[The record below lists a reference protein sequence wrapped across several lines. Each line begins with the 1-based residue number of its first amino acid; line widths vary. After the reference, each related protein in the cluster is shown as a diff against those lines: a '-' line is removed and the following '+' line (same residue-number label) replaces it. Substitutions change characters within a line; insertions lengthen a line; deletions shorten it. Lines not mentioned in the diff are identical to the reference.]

1 MTADSAKSAFPPDIE
16 RLRYVRLAARPWYS
30 LLLIAPALLLF
41 HVGMLFTNKSAIP
54 MAPDDMG
61 KLLEFFGASLTYL
74 PPIAVVLVLLGQHL
88 AHKDTWRIYPDI
100 LGCMAI
106 EALLWMLPLIALSE
120 FTGLLAAGD
129 SVATPGAFDMLM
141 VAVGAGIYEE
151 FVFRLVG
158 LGLLGLILIDLINVP
173 KKVAVPVAVA
183 ITALAFSLYHPQ
195 NVQDGTFLW
204 GAFLF
209 RTIAGGYLGTLYLL
223 RGFGITAWSHILF
236 NVYVVLIQNHLW
248 S

>member
-1 MTADSAKSAFPPDIE
+1 MTSNAARSAFPPDIE
-16 RLRYVRLAARPWYS
+16 QLRYVRLAARPWYS
-30 LLLIAPALLLF
+30 LLIIAPALLLF
-41 HVGMLFTNKSAIP
+41 HVGMLFTSKNAIP
-54 MAPDDMG
+54 TAPDDMG

-88 AHKDTWRIYPDI
+88 AHKDTWRICPDI
-100 LGCMAI
+100 LPCMAT

-120 FTGLLAAGD
+120 FTGLLAARD
-129 SVATPGAFDMLM
+129 HATPGAFDMLM
-141 VAVGAGIYEE
+141 VALGAGIYEE

-183 ITALAFSLYHPQ
+183 ITALAFSFYHPQ
-195 NVQDGTFLW
+195 NVQNGVLLW
-204 GAFLF
+204 GPFLF
-209 RTIAGGYLGTLYLL
+209 RTIAGGYLGVLYLL
-223 RGFGITAWSHILF
+223 RGFGITAWAHILF
-236 NVYVVLIQNHLW
+236 NVYVVLIQHHLW